1 MTFELALVSL
11 GTRLHVIV
19 LMVHCVPPVPA
30 VPDQQSA
37 DVSELS
43 DGEISRQRSLL
54 AFLQYRQTER
64 QREGEMV
71 ERGGER
77 ERWRDGG
84 RER

>member
-19 LMVHCVPPVPA
+19 LMVYCVPPVPA

-54 AFLQYRQTER
+54 AFLQYRQRER
-64 QREGEMV
+64 EREKD
-71 ERGGER
+71 GGEGGG